1 MGPGRRHLYA
11 CVPIAMST
19 VIFFHNSGRP
29 YLLLKMGLCWN
40 IYSFCWSDNHSN
52 ATHVLLKA
60 QARDVILNDA
70 TRVT

>member
-19 VIFFHNSGRP
+19 VIFFSQLW

-60 QARDVILNDA
+60 QARDVILNDV